1 MIYSTALKARERIP
15 SSSLHDRDFEYEY
28 EGQVLGTDPNSGE
41 RLGLVGSAASVSFAP
56 IFGARPQSKPCK
68 HAGQPVEPT
77 SSTSSRNKPISQQ
90 PLASPQYARGCDS
103 RVNFAD
109 QAGHL
114 QIAAPALSFRHMPE
128 TPFPSP
134 EELQKKIQEFMKA
147 NFGENVA
154 VSAFTQ
160 PATTDAPPQDKEESV
175 DPFRFNATPKQIKAH
190 LDRFVIKQEEAK
202 KTLSIAV
209 CDHYNHVNRIHR
221 LEKEDP
227 EAARRMEYS
236 KGNVLLLGPTGV
248 GKTYLVKHIA
258 DLIGVPFVK
267 ADATKF
273 SETGYV
279 GGDVEDLVRALV
291 EKADGDVEVAQ
302 YGIIYI
308 DEIDKIASSSN
319 LAGRDVS
326 GRGVQTTLLKLMEE
340 TEVPLRN
347 PMDIQSQLQSALEFQ
362 RRGKSKREVINTRHI
377 LFICSGAFDRL
388 KEQVE
393 RRLRCASVGFGADVI
408 AADDTE
414 ILCAVTTRDFIE
426 YGLEPEFIGRL
437 PVRVVCHELSAD
449 DLFAILKTSEGS
461 VIRQYTRSFEAFGI
475 DAQFED
481 EALRAIASK
490 AAAEKTGARGLV
502 TVCDRLFRD
511 FKFELPGSGV
521 RKLVINPDLVNDPDR
536 ALRSLLEKAQAEAE
550 LNQVEMVRQFA
561 AVFSQKHG
569 VRFEIEE
576 PAIAKIIQRA
586 NGNRSNITEYCNLL
600 FKDYPYGLKL
610 LRDRDSNLRFSVP
623 LCAIDDP
630 DKYLSDR
637 VVEFYRQ
644 TKGTDTSRSS

>member
-1 MIYSTALKARERIP
+1 
-15 SSSLHDRDFEYEY
+15 
-28 EGQVLGTDPNSGE
+28 
-41 RLGLVGSAASVSFAP
+41 
-56 IFGARPQSKPCK
+56 
-68 HAGQPVEPT
+68 
-77 SSTSSRNKPISQQ
+77 
-90 PLASPQYARGCDS
+90 
-103 RVNFAD
+103 
-109 QAGHL
+109 
-114 QIAAPALSFRHMPE
+114 MPE

-134 EELQKKIQEFMKA
+134 EELQKKIQEFMRA

-160 PATTDAPPQDKEESV
+160 PAATDMPPQEKEESV

-209 CDHYNHVNRIHR
+209 CDHYNHVNRVHR

-291 EKADGDVEVAQ
+291 QKADGDVEVAQ

-319 LAGRDVS
+319 FVGRDVS

-362 RRGKSKREVINTRHI
+362 RRGKAKKEVINTRHI

-393 RRLRCASVGFGADVI
+393 RRLRRASIGFGVNVA
-408 AADDTE
+408 AADDAE
-414 ILCAVTTRDFIE
+414 ILSAVTTRDFID

-475 DAQFED
+475 DAQFQD
-481 EALRAIASK
+481 PALRAIASK

-521 RKLVINPDLVNDPDR
+521 RKLVIDPDLVNDPDT

-550 LNQVEMVRQFA
+550 LNQAEMVRQFA

-586 NGNRSNITEYCNLL
+586 HEKRSNITEYCNLI

-623 LCAIDDP
+623 LAAIDDP

-644 TKGTDTSRSS
+644 TKEPGVSRSS

>member
-1 MIYSTALKARERIP
+1 MPVGA
-15 SSSLHDRDFEYEY
+15 
-28 EGQVLGTDPNSGE
+28 
-41 RLGLVGSAASVSFAP
+41 LGL
-56 IFGARPQSKPCK
+56 
-68 HAGQPVEPT
+68 T
-77 SSTSSRNKPISQQ
+77 
-90 PLASPQYARGCDS
+90 
-103 RVNFAD
+103 
-109 QAGHL
+109 
-114 QIAAPALSFRHMPE
+114 MPE

-147 NFGENVA
+147 NFGEHVA

-160 PATTDAPPQDKEESV
+160 QASTDEPTEERQEAL
-175 DPFRFNATPKQIKAH
+175 DPFQFNATPKQIKAH
-190 LDRFVIKQEEAK
+190 LDRFVIQQDEAK

-209 CDHYNHVNRIHR
+209 CDHYNHVNRIYR

-227 EAARRMEYS
+227 EAAKRIEYI

-248 GKTYLVKHIA
+248 GKTYLVKHVA

-279 GGDVEDLVRALV
+279 GGDVEDLVRGLV
-291 EKADGDVEVAQ
+291 QKADGNVEIAQ

-319 LAGRDVS
+319 IAGRDVS

-347 PMDIQSQLQSALEFQ
+347 PMDLQSQLQSALEFQ
-362 RRGKSKREVINTRHI
+362 RRDKAKKEIINTRHI

-388 KEQVE
+388 KDQVE
-393 RRLRCASVGFGADVI
+393 RRLRQANIGFGSESVPTGSAEV
-408 AADDTE
+408 
-414 ILCAVTTRDFIE
+414 LSAVTTRDYID

-461 VIRQYTRSFEAFGI
+461 VIRQYTRAFEAFGI
-475 DAQFED
+475 DARFD
-481 EALRAIASK
+481 DAALREIALQASV
-490 AAAEKTGARGLV
+490 EKTGARGLV

-521 RKLVINPDLVNDPDR
+521 RTLEIDFDLVSHPEKV
-536 ALRSLLEKAQAEAE
+536 LKKLLDQAQAEAE

-561 AVFSQKHG
+561 SVFSQKHG
-569 VRFEIEE
+569 VLFEIEE
-576 PAIAKIIQRA
+576 AAIAKIVERA
-586 NGNRSNITEYCNLL
+586 RASGSNVTEFCNNL

-610 LRDRDSNLRFSVP
+610 LRDRDTNLRFNVP
-623 LCAIDDP
+623 VSAVENP
-630 DKYLSDR
+630 DKFLSER
-637 VVEFYRQ
+637 VVDFYRQ
-644 TKGTDTSRSS
+644 AKEAESSRPS